1 MIIQKCKGA
10 YDLLPSDMEQFRY
23 LESVFRESALK
34 WGYQEVRTPS
44 LEYLHL
50 FTSAGT
56 LSPAMLN
63 RVYSFLDWDGW
74 SGERVVL
81 RPDGTIPVVRLFNEN
96 LAHLDVAKLFYI
108 TSVFG
113 FEDTGTK
120 NRERWQLGVE
130 LIGGNTVLSDLE
142 VLILGYEI
150 LIRLNCGQVKLRLSH
165 AGVLRSLI
173 KELKLGDEAESRLFG
188 EIRDGNWDALRM
200 AGKKKPAVSAVLSLL
215 LNLKGNTSGFLQN
228 ARALSRSSAEF
239 KAQIDDFLALTT
251 KLDAMCYPYEID
263 MTSSKGFEYYT
274 GLCFQFLLKDKR
286 IGGGG
291 RYDGLVPLMGGKNKP
306 ACGFALYADYLME
319 MMSVPSETKEKWVL
333 IRSGAM
339 TDQTAERCFE
349 LARSLHAA
357 GYVAGIDFDGDMQ
370 DCQFTVLV
378 ESKKPYFSVVNTMKK
393 KTITLSSISEV
404 IDEIGG
410 SVVRKKKAARKAN

>member
-142 VLILGYEI
+142 LLVLGYEI
-150 LIRLNCGQVKLRLSH
+150 LTRLNCGQVKLKLSH

-173 KELKLGDEAESRLFG
+173 KDLKLGEEAESKLFS
-188 EIRDGNWDALRM
+188 EIRDGNWNALRT
-200 AGKKKPAVSAVLSLL
+200 AGKKKAAVDAILSLL
-215 LNLKGNTSGFLQN
+215 LRLKGNTSGFLQN
-228 ARALSRSSAEF
+228 ARALSRTSPEF

-274 GLCFQFLLKDKR
+274 GLCFQFVVKDKK

-291 RYDGLVPLMGGKNKP
+291 RYDDLVPLMGGKDKP

-319 MMSVPSETKEKWVL
+319 MMSASTDKNKRIM
-333 IRSGAM
+333 IRSSAATGQA
-339 TDQTAERCFE
+339 AERCFE
-349 LARSLHAA
+349 LAQSLHDA
-357 GYVAGIDFDGDMQ
+357 GYIAGIDFDGDMRE
-370 DCQFTVLV
+370 CAFTVLV
-378 ESKKPYFSVVNTMKK
+378 ENKKPYFSVVNTAKR
-393 KTITLSSISEV
+393 KTTILSSVSEV

-410 SVVRKKKAARKAN
+410 SVVRKKKSARKAN